1 MCRRP
6 HRVPVL
12 PGRQPPEL
20 RADARL
26 PAGEPNLNRHMRRV
40 RDSRSDRAASLPAVG
55 TLVNEPAYAG
65 LVKDFGRARV
75 VDAIREQIAAERDN
89 GNEARE
95 RVAAVETRLRTLVA
109 PRMRRGVNAAGGG
122 PPPKLR
128 GAPLSVGGG
137 GGAGGGAGGQQGAV

>member
-26 PAGEPNLNRHMRRV
+26 PAGEPNLNRHMRGV

-55 TLVNEPAYAG
+55 RLVNEPAYAG

-109 PRMRRGVNAAGGG
+109 PRMRRGVNATGVILPTQLGGAARSPGAGAPAGGG
-122 PPPKLR
+122 GR
-128 GAPLSVGGG
+128 GPERE
-137 GGAGGGAGGQQGAV
+137 

>member
-1 MCRRP
+1 
-6 HRVPVL
+6 
-12 PGRQPPEL
+12 
-20 RADARL
+20 
-26 PAGEPNLNRHMRRV
+26 MRRV

-109 PRMRRGVNAAGGG
+109 PRMRRVINATGVILHTNLG
-122 PPPKLR
+122 R
-128 GAPLSVGGG
+128 APLSKAAVDALAVA
-137 GGAGGGAGGQQGAV
+137 AGYSNVELDLETGKRGERASLV

>member
-6 HRVPVL
+6 DLVPVL
-12 PGRQPPEL
+12 PARHPPEL

-26 PAGEPNLNRHMRRV
+26 PSGEPNLNRHMRRV

-89 GNEARE
+89 GNEVPE
-95 RVAAVETRLRTLVA
+95 RVAAGEARLGPLVA
-109 PRMRRGVNAAGGG
+109 PG
-122 PPPKLR
+122 
-128 GAPLSVGGG
+128 
-137 GGAGGGAGGQQGAV
+137 